1 MLGKLIKAAGPRV
14 FGGRCGAIMVCN
26 RQFATSA
33 LPRMARSPIG
43 RLAASPSGTATAGNG
58 ATIVGRMVAGLG
70 TMVAIGN
77 TLSNAATVV
86 DHVVDYTE
94 GNITGYQAAFGV
106 GGACMGIAGSW
117 TRSTMYGFAYAAGA
131 LNCFVFRHGLG
142 GQSLSSPAMQTAA
155 AIDVSN
161 AFFGVL
167 VSGTSG
173 LPQLAGTAV
182 GAAINANYSSTV
194 GRVGARLT
202 EFGAELVVSGQC
214 TLTEA
219 GDHLSAFAL
228 RAVPD
233 LETLEAYMAM
243 PD

>member
-1 MLGKLIKAAGPRV
+1 MLGAVVRSAAPRV

-26 RQFATSA
+26 RQFATTA
-33 LPRMARSPIG
+33 LPRMAASPIG
-43 RLAASPSGTATAGNG
+43 RLAAAPVRAAASGGGASVAGR
-58 ATIVGRMVAGLG
+58 VVAGLG
-70 TMVAIGN
+70 TIVAIGN
-77 TLSNAATVV
+77 TLSNAATAV
-86 DHVVDYTE
+86 DHVVDYRD
-94 GNITGYQAAFGV
+94 GNITGYQAAFGI

-142 GQSLSSPAMQTAA
+142 GQDLASPDRQVSA

-173 LPQLAGTAV
+173 LPQIAGTAV
-182 GAAINANYSSTV
+182 GAAINANYSSTA
-194 GRVGARLT
+194 GRAGDCLAEL
-202 EFGAELVVSGQC
+202 GAELVVSAQC

-219 GDHLSAFAL
+219 ANHLSEFA
-228 RAVPD
+228 RESVPD
-233 LETLEAYMAM
+233 LDRLETYMAM
-243 PD
+243 TA